1 MTADRIPDSDH
12 VVRYVG
18 RSNIDDEVVLGG
30 AFLRGARGQD
40 LSVNWLEYFAGRG
53 KQEQLAEVRRL
64 SRLNMRESG
73 RLVELNVGATKEYV
87 QSEYPQL
94 DIVKTPLAATA
105 EYEADPSHGDIVGL
119 PDAASTQ
126 ASLIGDMIAECVHAL
141 HPALSES

>member
-1 MTADRIPDSDH
+1 MS
-12 VVRYVG
+12 YVG

-87 QSEYPQL
+87 QSECPQL
-94 DIVKTPLAATA
+94 DIVKTHWLLLPSTKPTPRMATSLAYPT
-105 EYEADPSHGDIVGL
+105 
-119 PDAASTQ
+119 
-126 ASLIGDMIAECVHAL
+126 L
-141 HPALSES
+141 HQLKRV